1 MIIFNIENIR
11 KAKNISLNQL
21 HKLTGL
27 SRSYLYDLE
36 NNRRTNL
43 SVEVLEKIAR
53 VLNVN
58 VKKLFYESVE
68 LSRLKKEMY
77 RRINK
82 YGINAPETLEISQIV
97 DLFIVIDMKVKEPW
111 YFYYTPITQKRTRP
125 ILWLI

>member
-21 HKLTGL
+21 HRLTGL
-27 SRSYLYDLE
+27 SRAYLFDLE
-36 NNRRTNL
+36 NNRRTNP
-43 SVEVLEKIAR
+43 SVEVLEKIANA
-53 VLNVN
+53 LNVN

-68 LSRLKKEMY
+68 LSKLKKEMY

-97 DLFIVIDMKVKEPW
+97 DLFIVIDMKEDK
-111 YFYYTPITQKRTRP
+111 KC
-125 ILWLI
+125 